1 MRDASP
7 EVPVVA
13 VSWVCS
19 VVACVVRNA
28 EQARHTGGGPQRVWR
43 GDAQQRKR
51 RRMLWLCQP
60 VALSVDRAADT
71 LAYDALL

>member
-28 EQARHTGGGPQRVWR
+28 EQARLTRTTRTFITEFSRTTQILEGVSVAGAGGFKVREACPK
-43 GDAQQRKR
+43 D
-51 RRMLWLCQP
+51 
-60 VALSVDRAADT
+60 
-71 LAYDALL
+71 

>member
-28 EQARHTGGGPQRVWR
+28 EQARLTRTTRTFICCHRFFKV
-43 GDAQQRKR
+43 DA
-51 RRMLWLCQP
+51 
-60 VALSVDRAADT
+60 DF
-71 LAYDALL
+71 